1 MPTEEFY
8 VHGYEFPGDAK
19 AVGTS
24 SLTADE
30 ADDGLAPREAFDLNT
45 QRLLS
50 FLDSRDARLALSKT
64 AHQCILETIVIGKPD
79 PSIELGSLEILQA
92 LYLTRPPR
100 LSRIPTA
107 PGSFSRHW
115 RVLGRMMSAF
125 MAEQGEALDTEN
137 KTDVLIWR
145 VRLQTMFYRFPF
157 DQDVCAG
164 IIGNILSRVD
174 VKVPQVKPFA
184 AQYTRLLGVS
194 RLVSD
199 RITEFYAN
207 CGEML
212 RAKTH
217 EEVIARI
224 EYFCARSAVA
234 ARLWARCRHQERS
247 VRDLS
252 HLGYQLSELATPW
265 LFTLEKEELVS
276 KFGDEILPLIE
287 RFSHTSGEL
296 AGADPR
302 RFLMDNPVW
311 QKPFIAM
318 PDETYLLPIQYFP
331 YSHPFRIAEHLIGNE
346 PKVRTAY
353 SDARAE
359 YLEDALAE
367 LLELAMPSASVYRS
381 VIWDD
386 PATGVRYEN
395 DVVVVLDNFLFM
407 FEAKSGKISPAARR
421 GAGKSLETN
430 VSDLFIEPAKQARR
444 FQDYLNDRTVSI
456 SLREKKTGKPV
467 PLNLDRLKVAF
478 SYSICLEH
486 FASLSATREFFAESG
501 ILGANEP
508 WAPVLSLGE
517 LDMVVRFLD
526 SEVSFA
532 HYLTRR
538 PLIGTQLDYEGDEQD
553 LLSMYLTNGF
563 CLLGRGPEGKRIV
576 FHNSD
581 AQVRKKTVPATNR
594 ATPTVVGITMPPLW
608 QRTVAEIYTSTIGTV
623 RHRFDIICTILN
635 QAPPAL
641 SELQNYVRKWRRG
654 GGGAGKAPQYSK
666 YTVANR
672 QFVVATW
679 LLAKGFESEG
689 ALMAEAR
696 LLAHGFASEF
706 DGTSD
711 VVVFVYLKKSR
722 EITHNGVFF
731 FRLGQEGIGRV
742 I

>member
-1 MPTEEFY
+1 MSSGELY
-8 VHGYEFPGDAK
+8 IHGYEFPWSL
-19 AVGTS
+19 GTN
-24 SLTADE
+24 SLKADE
-30 ADDGLAPREAFDLNT
+30 ADDGLSPSEAFDLNT
-45 QRLLS
+45 QKLLS
-50 FLDSRDARLALSKT
+50 FLECRDARLALSKT
-64 AHQCILETIVIGKPD
+64 AHQCILETIVMNKPD
-79 PSIELGSLEILQA
+79 PSIEFGSLEILQA

-100 LSRIPTA
+100 QSRIPTA

-125 MAEQGEALDTEN
+125 MSEQGEALDTED
-137 KTDVLIWR
+137 KTDVLVWR
-145 VRLQTMFYRFPF
+145 VRLQTVFYRFPY

-174 VKVPQVKPFA
+174 AKVAQVVPFA
-184 AQYTRLLGVS
+184 EQYARLLGVS
-194 RLVSD
+194 RFVSD

-217 EEVIARI
+217 EDVNARI
-224 EYFCARSAVA
+224 KYFCARSTVA
-234 ARLWARCRHQERS
+234 ARLWERCRHQKRT

-265 LFTLEKEELVS
+265 LFALEKEELVS
-276 KFGDEILPLIE
+276 KFGDEILPLID
-287 RFSHTSGEL
+287 RFSHSSGEL

-302 RFLMDNPVW
+302 RFIMDNPVW
-311 QKPFIAM
+311 QKPFITM
-318 PDETYLLPIQYFP
+318 PDETYLLPIPHFP

-359 YLEDALAE
+359 YLEDAMAE
-367 LLELAMPSASVYRS
+367 TLELAMPSASIYRS

-421 GAGKSLETN
+421 GAGKSLNTN
-430 VSDLFIEPAKQARR
+430 VSDLFIGPAKQARR
-444 FQDYLNDRTVSI
+444 LQKYLNDRTVAI
-456 SLREKKTGKPV
+456 SLRDKKTGKPV
-467 PLNLDRLKVAF
+467 PLNLDRLKIAF

-501 ILGANEP
+501 ILGADEP

-517 LDMVVRFLD
+517 LDMVSRFLD

-538 PLIGTQLDYEGDEQD
+538 PLIGTQLDYDGDEQD

-563 CLLGRGPEGKRIV
+563 CLLGRGPEDKRIL

-581 AQVRKKTVPATNR
+581 AQVRKRTVPAINR
-594 ATPTVVGITMPPLW
+594 ATPAIVGITLPPMW
-608 QRTVAEIYTSTIGTV
+608 QRTVSEIYDSSIGTV

-635 QAPPAL
+635 QPPPAL
-641 SELQNYVRKWRRG
+641 SELQEFVRKWRRG
-654 GGGAGKAPQYSK
+654 GGGAGKGPRYSI

-679 LLAKGFESEG
+679 LLSKGFGSEE

-696 LLAHGFASEF
+696 LLAHGIASEF

-711 VVVFVYLKKSR
+711 VVVFIYLKKPR

-731 FRLGQEGIGRV
+731 FRLGREGIGRV